1 MITKLKNDFIVRST
15 VGALII
21 VIIASILFFI
31 ERFYEN
37 KNSEKIIAQSEFHI
51 NKAIE
56 RLAGSFH
63 NLYRKDLL
71 LMNQNQMTIEDLDL
85 IDSLL
90 KNISKNELSYFVGVE
105 GGFYLNSS
113 KKFLGFSF
121 PTSPPPQPAYGP
133 PPREYEIILKQIQQT
148 SSQKNN
154 LIKLYEF
161 EPTVFILATKQIEID
176 GQKVATAYSLMRIEQ
191 ILPVSFYKK
200 FFPIVLFLSLTGI
213 SLAIYISWLLRRRVE
228 QIKNGLNAI
237 IENPNLRLQKQKGIL
252 GIISESIN
260 TLLDARD
267 KEQTE
272 RIRLEKELQVKEKM
286 ASLGNLIAGV
296 THQIK
301 TPLAIIKSKIQLWQK
316 KIENDKTIKLNG
328 IISKE
333 SMQDIVI
340 EIDKLAGL
348 VNRLLLFLKNPVQEF
363 SESSINEIINKVISL
378 LKTEAES
385 KNIKIHFIENKNI
398 SARIDP
404 SSIEQVIINLLVNAI
419 QASDNNSEIIIN
431 TFQIS
436 ADQIAIEIKDFGVGI
451 DSQIIDKIFDP
462 FFTTKKEGYG
472 LGLSIA
478 YEIVKL
484 HKGSISVFP
493 NEPKGTTFR
502 IILPI
507 S

>member
-37 KNSEKIIAQSEFHI
+37 KNSEKIIAQSEFHV
-51 NKAIE
+51 NNAIE

-63 NLYRKDLL
+63 NLYRKDLV

>member
-1 MITKLKNDFIVRST
+1 
-15 VGALII
+15 
-21 VIIASILFFI
+21 
-31 ERFYEN
+31 
-37 KNSEKIIAQSEFHI
+37 
-51 NKAIE
+51 
-56 RLAGSFH
+56 
-63 NLYRKDLL
+63 
-71 LMNQNQMTIEDLDL
+71 
-85 IDSLL
+85 
-90 KNISKNELSYFVGVE
+90 
-105 GGFYLNSS
+105 
-113 KKFLGFSF
+113 
-121 PTSPPPQPAYGP
+121 
-133 PPREYEIILKQIQQT
+133 
-148 SSQKNN
+148 
-154 LIKLYEF
+154 
-161 EPTVFILATKQIEID
+161 
-176 GQKVATAYSLMRIEQ
+176 
-191 ILPVSFYKK
+191 
-200 FFPIVLFLSLTGI
+200 LSLTGI